1 MNYRK
6 ELGKLAR
13 WWSLPSLLLIGAT
26 GWTLFIH
33 GYMTLGIER
42 GIPFLRV
49 AITISTLY
57 TLTFMLMMAVIFPFI
72 EKSARKIQ
80 RFKRAAKIG
89 GASSFSILGA
99 LFLGLA
105 DYDFLWKFV
114 YYTISSW
121 LLIHLFAR
129 CLYLVI
135 TNKSNIKRK
144 PQSSV

>member
-6 ELGKLAR
+6 ELEKLAR
-13 WWSLPSLLLIGAT
+13 WWSLPSLLLTGAT

-57 TLTFMLMMAVIFPFI
+57 TLTFMLITPVIFPLI
-72 EKSARKIQ
+72 EKRARKIQ

-89 GASSFSILGA
+89 MVSSFSILGA

-105 DYDFLWKFV
+105 GYALPWMIV
-114 YYTISSW
+114 YYGCAAW
-121 LLIHLFAR
+121 LIICLILIV
-129 CLYLVI
+129 LD
-135 TNKSNIKRK
+135 KIKVK
-144 PQSSV
+144 KAKVPMESHAQ

>member
-1 MNYRK
+1 MNYK
-6 ELGKLAR
+6 SELAKLHR
-13 WWSLPSLLLIGAT
+13 WCGLPSLLLIGIA

-49 AITISTLY
+49 AVTISTLY
-57 TLTFMLMMAVIFPFI
+57 ILTFMLMTAVIFPLI
-72 EKSARKIQ
+72 EKRERKIQ

-105 DYDFLWKFV
+105 DYDFLWKIID
-114 YYTISSW
+114 YTISSW
-121 LLIHLFAR
+121 LLIYLFSR
-129 CLYLVI
+129 YLYLVI